1 MSVDYEELSS
11 GGQYVKWESIGDS
24 VEGRIGAFSLDGGTD
39 FNDNP
44 CPQLVVETIGG
55 NIIVNGAQ
63 ASLKRAFTQNATRLI
78 AGHGVKVT
86 YAGTY
91 ETPKGEGK
99 SFTLGV
105 TPKPIAPITVELADD
120 EAPF

>member
-1 MSVDYEELSS
+1 MSTDYEELST
-11 GGQYVKWESIGDS
+11 GGNYAKWDAIGDT
-24 VEGRIGAFSLDGGTD
+24 VEGRIGSFSLDGGTD

-44 CPQLVVETIGG
+44 CPQLVVETVGG
-55 NIIVNGAQ
+55 TVIVNGGQ
-63 ASLKRAFTQNATRLI
+63 ASLKRAFTQNASRLV

-105 TPKPIAPITVELADD
+105 TPKPIAPIVVELADD